1 MHDTTFTL
9 NWIEL
14 ASSFEV
20 YSVLF
25 IVLVIRTEA
34 LSIIYIDITYL
45 FINILL
51 SIVEYFYYGWSV
63 LYQPTSMI
71 PPCAELIISNW
82 LDDIRKKGRSLAFHW
97 SHQVCS
103 ILKLFKLMVQFVP
116 CLLDKN
122 ENYIDNCMYVVK
134 SLMVTSN
141 HKEKKT
147 IVQIFIWMHIL
158 LVDHCRCHTGY
169 SQWHIN
175 YWCPRS
181 SKVSMSVCFS
191 LLCCVLHFMSI

>member
-1 MHDTTFTL
+1 M
-9 NWIEL
+9 
-14 ASSFEV
+14 
-20 YSVLF
+20 
-25 IVLVIRTEA
+25 
-34 LSIIYIDITYL
+34 
-45 FINILL
+45 
-51 SIVEYFYYGWSV
+51 
-63 LYQPTSMI
+63 SMI
-71 PPCAELIISNW
+71 PSCAESIISNW

-97 SHQVCS
+97 MKSHFIDHTKFVP
-103 ILKLFKLMVQFVP
+103 ILKLFKLVGQFMP

-141 HKEKKT
+141 QKEKKT

-191 LLCCVLHFMSI
+191 LFGVLHFMSI